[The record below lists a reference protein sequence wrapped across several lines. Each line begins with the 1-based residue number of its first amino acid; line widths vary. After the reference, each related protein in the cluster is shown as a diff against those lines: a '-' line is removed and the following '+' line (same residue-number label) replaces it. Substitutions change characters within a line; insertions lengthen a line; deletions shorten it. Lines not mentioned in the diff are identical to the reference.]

1 MIIRDSTVESTSRAP
16 TCQWHFFL
24 FSHNLCLPRTD
35 VIVLGYR
42 QLKQRLHERSFI
54 CNRIVFDA
62 VTPSVYTTP
71 IETIAETGSIW
82 KRCQKWSVFKTIRFY
97 LSCKPRNR
105 IDLNTVTILARH
117 FVVRFKMVNLARSEG
132 LAYTMT
138 TLIFWRK
145 RFRVN
150 TSKPHRFRYGFEIV

>member
-1 MIIRDSTVESTSRAP
+1 MR
-16 TCQWHFFL
+16 
-24 FSHNLCLPRTD
+24 
-35 VIVLGYR
+35 
-42 QLKQRLHERSFI
+42 QRLHERGFI

-71 IETIAETGSIW
+71 IETVAETGSIW

-97 LSCKPRNR
+97 LSCKQRNR
-105 IDLNTVTILARH
+105 IDWNTVTILARN

-138 TLIFWRK
+138 TFIFWRK

-150 TSKPHRFRYGFEIV
+150 TSKPHRFRYGFEIVKPYRYETVFV